1 MLDTR
6 FPGPNNITRMELP
19 NGIVLLIY
27 QNVAGATAVMEGVVR
42 AGALY
47 DPPGQD
53 GLADFTADLLMRSTQ
68 KRSFDQIFDAL
79 ESVGASLDFGSGR
92 HTTQFSAHGLV
103 EDLDLMLDLLGES
116 LRRPTFPTEQ
126 IGQVR
131 GQVLTG
137 LQIRANDTRRMA
149 NLRFMETCYQNHP
162 YGRSVRGYPETIQN
176 MTRDDIVA
184 FHQTH
189 YGPRDMV
196 IAVVSPLEP
205 VDIAARISAE
215 LEDWVV
221 ADQPGEAGIVDV
233 DPPVA
238 QQVTA
243 TTIPDKQQAD
253 IVLGLAG
260 PRRNAPDYLHLSLM
274 NTVLGVFGMMG
285 RIGKSV
291 REEQGLA
298 YYAYSRLS
306 GGLGPTP
313 WTAAAG
319 VAPDAVTKAIDS
331 ILAEVRRMRAEPVS
345 AEELADCKAY
355 RTGSL
360 PVSLETNSA
369 LADVMLDMELYG
381 LGLDY
386 LQRFPNEIAQ
396 ISAED
401 ILAAAQTYLDIDK
414 MTISVAGPE

>member
-126 IGQVR
+126 IEQVR

-162 YGRSVRGYPETIQN
+162 YGRSVRGYPETVQSL
-176 MTRDDIVA
+176 TRDDIVA
-184 FHQTH
+184 FHQAH

-196 IAVVSPLEP
+196 MAVVSPLEP
-205 VDIAARISAE
+205 EDIAARISAE
-215 LEDWVV
+215 LGDWVV

-233 DPPVA
+233 DPPA
-238 QQVTA
+238 PQQVTA

-313 WTAAAG
+313 WTAAAS
-319 VAPDAVTKAIDS
+319 VAPDAVPKAIDS

-401 ILAAAQTYLDIDK
+401 ILTAAQTYLDIDK
-414 MTISVAGPE
+414 MTISVAGPD